1 MAQYGGTATF
11 ANRDD
16 PPGLDP
22 MRTLTVTL
30 RNVAAPVFG
39 DVNIVKPNPLS
50 VYEPVASLADGWDI
64 SADTTVWTFS
74 IRDGVKWHDGTAFTA
89 EDVEFFFNLSLN
101 PPGDRP
107 TGAWARVVAGII
119 DTVEATDSSTVV
131 FSLKQPTPSLLEA
144 LTNHRI
150 QIAHPKHLMQPEIDA
165 GNFTVSPADVD
176 YVGLGPFV
184 FDRFNEGSVWSVTRF
199 DEYWEIED
207 GNRLPYLDAID
218 FAIVPDHGS
227 VLAAFRTGRLDSTA
241 YGSRFYVLPQQ
252 RQEIVSD
259 LGESE
264 VFFAIVN
271 ANQLSFSINISRV
284 PWDDIRV
291 RRAATL
297 WFDKLA
303 GIEAVY
309 EGDGNLV
316 GVFPPGSPF
325 SNPDLF
331 TWPGFNPDNLAQDR
345 ARAKELLAEA
355 GYANG
360 FKAVILCRDRFITLC
375 EYQQGQLA
383 EMLAPGEVSLNVVD
397 SATYASLSSAG
408 DFSLTAGSD
417 SLGTSINGSFDT
429 WASTNPGGATYHGD
443 PKVDEAFLK
452 ILSLSPGD
460 PQRYA
465 LGQEVERYILREK
478 AYGVPLF
485 TQLGV
490 IAYRSYVKGVR
501 VPEVN
506 VNLNLDRSTFWLDK

>member
-1 MAQYGGTATF
+1 MPEATAMPAATSAPAATAAPAATSAPAPTAAPAATTPPRPTPTPIPQPTATPEGQRAQYGGTATF

-30 RNVAAPVFG
+30 RNVSAPVFG
-39 DVNIVKPNPLS
+39 DVNIVKPNPHS

-64 SADTTVWTFS
+64 SADTTVWTFN

-131 FSLKQPTPSLLEA
+131 FSLKQPTPSFLA
-144 LTNHRI
+144 AMTNHRI

-165 GNFTVSPADVD
+165 GNFTVSPADVG
-176 YVGLGPFV
+176 YVGLGPYV

-199 DEYWEIED
+199 DQYWETED
-207 GNRLPYLDAID
+207 GNQLPYLDGID
-218 FAIVPDHGS
+218 FAIIPDHAS

-252 RQEIVSD
+252 RQEIISD
-259 LGESE
+259 LGEDE

-271 ANQLSFSINISRV
+271 ANQVSLSINAARV
-284 PWDDIRV
+284 PWDDVRV

-316 GVFPPGSPF
+316 GS
-325 SNPDLF
+325 S
-331 TWPGFNPDNLAQDR
+331 R
-345 ARAKELLAEA
+345 R
-355 GYANG
+355 
-360 FKAVILCRDRFITLC
+360 
-375 EYQQGQLA
+375 
-383 EMLAPGEVSLNVVD
+383 EVP
-397 SATYASLSSAG
+397 SATPTSSAG
-408 DFSLTAGSD
+408 PDSIPTISLRTGPGRRSSWRRPATPTGS
-417 SLGTSINGSFDT
+417 T
-429 WASTNPGGATYHGD
+429 
-443 PKVDEAFLK
+443 
-452 ILSLSPGD
+452 
-460 PQRYA
+460 R
-465 LGQEVERYILREK
+465 
-478 AYGVPLF
+478 
-485 TQLGV
+485 
-490 IAYRSYVKGVR
+490 
-501 VPEVN
+501 
-506 VNLNLDRSTFWLDK
+506 